1 MCISGVLIVM
11 NEQWNSAKCQERD
24 EYANRQYYKDYQNLT
39 EIPNDIPIQCLNPI
53 TKIQAN
59 VFSRLS
65 RCTYMNLNNNEIY
78 EVEPGAFNGLTSL
91 TSFHFGNNP
100 MERLHVNMFS
110 ELSSRLFLAL
120 DHNRIIEIE
129 PGSFN
134 GLHNARRILLS
145 LNRLIV
151 LNSGMFQGLANL
163 QSFELNEN
171 DIESIEDNTVIR
183 QLEDN
188 SDIRVSL
195 ESSGNFKTRDV
206 LRFPT
211 DTTLRLQPFDNITR
225 RCIQSSA

>member
-1 MCISGVLIVM
+1 M

-24 EYANRQYYKDYQNLT
+24 EYANRKYYKDYQNLT
-39 EIPNDIPIQCLNPI
+39 EIPNDIPIEALWVHITLNPI

-134 GLHNARRILLS
+134 
-145 LNRLIV
+145 
-151 LNSGMFQGLANL
+151 
-163 QSFELNEN
+163 
-171 DIESIEDNTVIR
+171 
-183 QLEDN
+183 
-188 SDIRVSL
+188 
-195 ESSGNFKTRDV
+195 
-206 LRFPT
+206 
-211 DTTLRLQPFDNITR
+211 
-225 RCIQSSA
+225 